1 MPCPLYKYFSQYILL
16 KLEFIYSLIYNKMH
30 IIILQQENQDLTERR
45 FIMSNKNRIEVPE
58 AKNAME
64 KFKMEVASELGV
76 DLKSENLTARDAGRV
91 GGNIVK
97 KLIERAES
105 EM

>member
-1 MPCPLYKYFSQYILL
+1 
-16 KLEFIYSLIYNKMH
+16 
-30 IIILQQENQDLTERR
+30 
-45 FIMSNKNRIEVPE
+45 MSNKNRIEVPE

-76 DLKSENLTARDAGRV
+76 DLKSENLTARDAGRI

>member
-1 MPCPLYKYFSQYILL
+1 
-16 KLEFIYSLIYNKMH
+16 
-30 IIILQQENQDLTERR
+30 
-45 FIMSNKNRIEVPE
+45 MSNKNRIEVPE

-64 KFKMEVASELGV
+64 KFKMEIASKLGV
-76 DLKSENLTARDAGRV
+76 DLKSENLTAKDAGRV

-97 KLIERAES
+97 RLIERAES

>member
-1 MPCPLYKYFSQYILL
+1 
-16 KLEFIYSLIYNKMH
+16 
-30 IIILQQENQDLTERR
+30 
-45 FIMSNKNRIEVPE
+45 MSNKNRIEVPE

-91 GGNIVK
+91 GGEITR
-97 KLIERAES
+97 KLISQA
-105 EM
+105 MKDM

>member
-1 MPCPLYKYFSQYILL
+1 
-16 KLEFIYSLIYNKMH
+16 
-30 IIILQQENQDLTERR
+30 
-45 FIMSNKNRIEVPE
+45 MSNKNRIEVPE

-64 KFKMEVASELGV
+64 KFKIEVASELGV
-76 DLKSENLTARDAGRV
+76 DLKSENLTARDAGKV

>member
-1 MPCPLYKYFSQYILL
+1 
-16 KLEFIYSLIYNKMH
+16 
-30 IIILQQENQDLTERR
+30 
-45 FIMSNKNRIEVPE
+45 MSNKNRIEVPE

-76 DLKSENLTARDAGRV
+76 DLKSESLTARDAGRV

>member
-1 MPCPLYKYFSQYILL
+1 
-16 KLEFIYSLIYNKMH
+16 
-30 IIILQQENQDLTERR
+30 
-45 FIMSNKNRIEVPE
+45 MSNKNRIEVPE

-76 DLKSENLTARDAGRV
+76 DLKSENLTAKDAGRV

-97 KLIERAES
+97 KLVERAES

>member
-1 MPCPLYKYFSQYILL
+1 
-16 KLEFIYSLIYNKMH
+16 
-30 IIILQQENQDLTERR
+30 
-45 FIMSNKNRIEVPE
+45 MSNKNRIEVPE

-91 GGNIVK
+91 SGNIVK

>member
-1 MPCPLYKYFSQYILL
+1 
-16 KLEFIYSLIYNKMH
+16 MH
-30 IIILQQENQDLTERR
+30 IIIILQQENQNLTERR

-76 DLKSENLTARDAGRV
+76 DLKSENLTAKDAGRV

>member
-1 MPCPLYKYFSQYILL
+1 
-16 KLEFIYSLIYNKMH
+16 
-30 IIILQQENQDLTERR
+30 
-45 FIMSNKNRIEVPE
+45 MSNKNRIEVPE

-105 EM
+105 KM

>member
-1 MPCPLYKYFSQYILL
+1 
-16 KLEFIYSLIYNKMH
+16 
-30 IIILQQENQDLTERR
+30 
-45 FIMSNKNRIEVPE
+45 MSNKNRIEVPE

-97 KLIERAES
+97 KLIERAKS

>member
-1 MPCPLYKYFSQYILL
+1 
-16 KLEFIYSLIYNKMH
+16 MH

-76 DLKSENLTARDAGRV
+76 DLKSENLTAKDAGRV

>member
-1 MPCPLYKYFSQYILL
+1 
-16 KLEFIYSLIYNKMH
+16 
-30 IIILQQENQDLTERR
+30 
-45 FIMSNKNRIEVPE
+45 MSNKNRIEVPE

-76 DLKSENLTARDAGRV
+76 DLKSENLTAKDAGKV